1 MYGELTRDTGTSN
14 LLCIEST
21 APHSV
26 TVMSFDAKPA
36 TRFCTQLCL
45 DSMRPELLRRRY
57 GESDNDD
64 DFEGNGMESS
74 EGDGEVDVEGEG
86 E

>member
-1 MYGELTRDTGTSN
+1 MYREH
-14 LLCIEST
+14 C
-21 APHSV
+21 APFCNCDV
-26 TVMSFDAKPA
+26 LRCFDAKPA

-64 DFEGNGMESS
+64 DFEGNGMDSS

>member
-1 MYGELTRDTGTSN
+1 ML
-14 LLCIEST
+14 
-21 APHSV
+21 P
-26 TVMSFDAKPA
+26 FDAKPA

-45 DSMRPELLRRRY
+45 DSLLPELLWRRD

-64 DFEGNGMESS
+64 DFEGNGMDSS

-86 E
+86 EDGDQALKAAVRLVTVE